1 MTRYVF
7 RDVVLGFKNSHKA
20 DAQVIGETIAGIA
33 VERGGEVTPNDLVDA
48 ARPDDHPLHRHFE
61 WDDSAAA
68 DAYRLSQA
76 RAIIRCVSVERA
88 DDEAGHVQAFVSVS
102 GDLQRS
108 YRPMEAVLLSKD
120 LRSRV
125 LESAQR
131 DLDAFKKRYREL
143 TDVVEVVAEA
153 SKKVEKRLKESHA
166 AAA

>member
-1 MTRYVF
+1 M
-7 RDVVLGFKNSHKA
+7 
-20 DAQVIGETIAGIA
+20 
-33 VERGGEVTPNDLVDA
+33 
-48 ARPDDHPLHRHFE
+48 
-61 WDDSAAA
+61 
-68 DAYRLSQA
+68 
-76 RAIIRCVSVERA
+76 
-88 DDEAGHVQAFVSVS
+88 S

-120 LRSRV
+120 LRRRV